1 MPEAPQRG
9 NMRFERITVA
19 CREEYR
25 AQQEPIAFFWR
36 GMEIHIRA
44 ILDRWYEGH
53 LSRQRVPQRYYR
65 VLTEDGQRF
74 VIRYN
79 ELFDAW
85 GLLLSEDQ
93 EPAPP
98 LDDPS

>member
-53 LSRQRVPQRYYR
+53 S
-65 VLTEDGQRF
+65 
-74 VIRYN
+74 
-79 ELFDAW
+79 A
-85 GLLLSEDQ
+85 SSM
-93 EPAPP
+93 PP
-98 LDDPS
+98 LDYYKVRGDDGAVYILRYNQLFDTWAILLSQDTRE

>member
-65 VLTEDGQRF
+65 VLTEDGRRF

-85 GLLLSEDQ
+85 GLLLPEDQ

-98 LDDPS
+98 QDDPS